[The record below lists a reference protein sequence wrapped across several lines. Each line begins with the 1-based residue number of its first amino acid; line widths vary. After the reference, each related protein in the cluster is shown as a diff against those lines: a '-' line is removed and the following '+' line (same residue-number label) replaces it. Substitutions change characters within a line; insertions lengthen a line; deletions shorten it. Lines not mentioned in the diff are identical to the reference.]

1 MIDSHSLKPI
11 LMINDCITNDE
22 LKIICY
28 NCITDCKTNCCG
40 CKKNNLPCSL
50 YYGKN
55 SIDGDV
61 ICSMNALNHSMMMR
75 WTRKSI

>member
-1 MIDSHSLKPI
+1 MIDSHNLKPI

-40 CKKNNLPCSL
+40 CKKNYPIHHIMERILLMEML
-50 YYGKN
+50 Y
-55 SIDGDV
+55 
-61 ICSMNALNHSMMMR
+61 AL
-75 WTRKSI
+75 

>member
-40 CKKNNLPCSL
+40 CKKIIYPVHYIMERILLMEML
-50 YYGKN
+50 Y
-55 SIDGDV
+55 
-61 ICSMNALNHSMMMR
+61 AL
-75 WTRKSI
+75 